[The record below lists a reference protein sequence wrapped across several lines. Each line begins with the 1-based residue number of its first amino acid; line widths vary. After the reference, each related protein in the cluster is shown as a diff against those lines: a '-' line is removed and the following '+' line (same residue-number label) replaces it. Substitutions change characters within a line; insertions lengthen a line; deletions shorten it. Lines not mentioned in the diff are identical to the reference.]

1 MIRRPLGVASIE
13 PGENPRKPAAE
24 PADAKYLAFCRVTL
38 AGKLVRARKG
48 V

>member
-13 PGENPRKPAAE
+13 ARENPRKPAAE
-24 PADAKYLAFCRVTL
+24 PADAIFLAFSRVTL

>member
-13 PGENPRKPAAE
+13 PGENPRKLAPE
-24 PADAKYLAFCRVTL
+24 SADAKYLAFSRVTL
-38 AGKLVRARKG
+38 AGKLERARKG